1 MGRAGAMAKHACPRL
16 PAAQSLEGHSIAST
30 AGIALPKPP
39 PGLLETATLFLDL
52 DGALLDI
59 TDRPDETVADAATR
73 SLLAALSHKLDG
85 RLAIVSGRSLAQ
97 IDTIVGEIAM
107 ELAVSG
113 SHGCEHRWQGV
124 TARPERPRELETA
137 AQRMQAFVDA
147 NPGTLVEDKS
157 FGVALH
163 FRTNPAAE
171 IAALALVEELSAQL
185 GLPVQHG
192 KMMAELRV
200 GGGDKGKAV
209 TMLMKRLRMAGTTPI
224 FAGDDLTD
232 EPGFAAAQALG
243 GAGILIGPMRQTAAT
258 YALPS
263 PPALRAWLAEA
274 IR

>member
-1 MGRAGAMAKHACPRL
+1 M
-16 PAAQSLEGHSIAST
+16 
-30 AGIALPKPP
+30 PKPP
-39 PGLLETATLFLDL
+39 PGLLDTATLFLDL

-59 TDRPDETVADAATR
+59 TDRPDETIADAETR
-73 SLLAALSHKLDG
+73 ALLAALAESLNG

-97 IDTIVGEIAM
+97 IDAILGDIATQ
-107 ELAVSG
+107 LAVSG
-113 SHGCEHRWQGV
+113 SHGCEHRWQGIA
-124 TARPERPRELETA
+124 ARPERPASLDVA
-137 AQRMQAFVDA
+137 AMRLQAFADA

-163 FRTNPAAE
+163 FRTNPTAE
-171 IAALALVEELSAQL
+171 GAALALVESLAAELD
-185 GLPVQHG
+185 LPVQHG

-209 TMLMKRLRMAGTTPI
+209 QLLMQRAAMAGTTPV

-243 GAGILIGPMRQTAAT
+243 GAGILIGPERQTAAH

-274 IR
+274 MQ